1 MLHIDAEEKGI
12 LAAATDSPADLTIA
26 DVLGSKADTAVI
38 PSATSSVV
46 GMIKKIYEIVVNFL
60 SSVLV
65 LTETGGTLTTDGTE
79 QDLYINNTPFGVF
92 DPKVVL
98 IDFANQ
104 TAAETIVITEY
115 YRIKSGGDWIKLD
128 NNSYIGVQDPFLKSV
143 TLHPNRF
150 GIKVTIE
157 KTAGVNRAY
166 DYEVFYKV

>member
-60 SSVLV
+60 SSILV

-98 IDFANQ
+98 IDFENH
-104 TAAETIVITEY
+104 TAAETILIVEW
-115 YRIKSGGDWIKLD
+115 YRIKSGGNWKMLD
-128 NNSYIGVQDPFLKSV
+128 SKIFNGAQDPVLQSV

-157 KTAGVNRAY
+157 KTAGANQAY